1 MTCIP
6 KNAWKRK
13 DAVDGLQGLNLEL
26 LAGTQICFPGD
37 PVVKNPLPMQD
48 TSHGFD
54 PWVKKIPWRRK
65 WQPTCLG
72 NPMDRGAWWATVH
85 RSQRV
90 RHDFGAKQQHR
101 FAKAPAVKL
110 CSDRSKLRTFSCM
123 FLHSLS
129 HNVSGAPRHRAYSH
143 NGAWT
148 GSELPSSR
156 RTEAT
161 LQRGRALSTFLRHPD
176 LLEFLSWIFS
186 LPQHRPCLVLDLRPI
201 LNGDRKQPG
210 CPCALDHLYTT
221 IQMA

>member
-48 TSHGFD
+48 TSRGFD

-101 FAKAPAVKL
+101 FAKALAVKL
-110 CSDRSKLRTFSCM
+110 CSDRTKLRTFSCV

-129 HNVSGAPRHRAYSH
+129 HNVSGAPRHRVYSH
-143 NGAWT
+143 MVRGLGLSCPGHVGLRLPYSEGGLSAPFSDAQTSYSVSAGSSVSPNT
-148 GSELPSSR
+148 GPV
-156 RTEAT
+156 
-161 LQRGRALSTFLRHPD
+161 
-176 LLEFLSWIFS
+176 LSWIS
-186 LPQHRPCLVLDLRPI
+186 GQSWMEAGSTSAR
-201 LNGDRKQPG
+201 
-210 CPCALDHLYTT
+210 
-221 IQMA
+221 